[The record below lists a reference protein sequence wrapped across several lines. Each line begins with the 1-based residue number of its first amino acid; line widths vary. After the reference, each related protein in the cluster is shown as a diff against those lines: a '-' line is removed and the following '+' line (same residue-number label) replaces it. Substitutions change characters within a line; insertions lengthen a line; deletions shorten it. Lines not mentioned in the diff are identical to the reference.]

1 MKGLLDD
8 EEEEEDVLMDF
19 GKDILEEV
27 PFVGGLMGGGRIPL
41 SSAFPYSGYSNP
53 IESMLTDLSE
63 GELSKEWLKPLYYL
77 VLPFGGGQIK
87 KTNEGLGMFSDD
99 HPIAG
104 SYTASGNLRFPVDDT
119 FGNKVQAAMFGQY
132 ASKNARDYFDNNRSA
147 LKPNQIEEFMETGM
161 QIQDYWDYRDGL
173 KGLDTIG
180 EKADYIDSLDLPI
193 SKKNMLIN
201 NLSDR
206 KNPIDMTDYDD
217 YSDFE
222 EFDWATKN
230 PEKYEFFKEIGIS
243 YSDYKNADEETRKD
257 YNWAYDYPQ
266 YVTLSKAVTD
276 DVWAYRKYYKDMVAF
291 KADKD
296 ANGKSISGSKKAKVI
311 DYINGLD
318 IEYGAKL
325 VLLKSQYE
333 SVDDYNEEIFE
344 YIKSKNSLTFEEKLS
359 ILKTLGYGV
368 SDDGKVTW
376 D

>member
-1 MKGLLDD
+1 
-8 EEEEEDVLMDF
+8 
-19 GKDILEEV
+19 
-27 PFVGGLMGGGRIPL
+27 MGGGRVPL
-41 SSAFPYSGYSNP
+41 SSAFPYSGYDNP

-63 GELSKEWLKPLYYL
+63 GELSKEWLKPLYYM
-77 VLPFGGGQIK
+77 VLPFGGGQLK

-104 SYTASGNLRFPVDDT
+104 SYTASGNLRFPVEDT
-119 FGNKVQAAMFGQY
+119 IGNRVQAAMFGQY
-132 ASKNARDYFDNNRSA
+132 ASANARDYFDNNRSA
-147 LKPNQIEEFMETGM
+147 LKPNQIEEFMSSGM
-161 QIQDYWDYRDGL
+161 QIHDYWDYRDGL

-180 EKADYIDSLDLPI
+180 EKADYIDSLDLPT

-206 KNPIDMTDYDD
+206 KTPIDLTGYSKYD
-217 YSDFE
+217 DFE

-230 PEKYEFFKEIGIS
+230 PEKYEFFKEIGVS
-243 YSDYKNADEETRKD
+243 YKDYKNANEEKKKD

-276 DVWAYRKYYKDMVAF
+276 DVWDYREYYKDMVAF

-296 ANGKSISGSKKAKVI
+296 ANGKSISGTKKAKVI
-311 DYINGLD
+311 DYINSLD

-333 SVDDYNEEIFE
+333 AEDKYNKEIFE
-344 YIKSKNSLTFEEKLS
+344 YIKGKSNLTLEEKKS
-359 ILKTLGYGV
+359 ILKTLGFRV
-368 SDDGKVTW
+368 SDDGKVSW